1 MADWWEVFCL
11 IRGFGVVVGCGMAVG
26 GVAVRSDFVAAL
38 AVWAISLRVSVCEGV
53 GICCLWEGG
62 LLVGYGM
69 VG

>member
-1 MADWWEVFCL
+1 
-11 IRGFGVVVGCGMAVG
+11 MAVG